1 MRVQITDEEILT
13 FIRRN
18 WWDYPSQIKLMQDTI
33 QSLWPEGPPTGGHE
47 RVVKICLEESLQRP
61 AVG

>member
-1 MRVQITDEEILT
+1 MKAQITDEDILT

-18 WWDYPSQIKLMQDTI
+18 WWDYPSQIRLMQDTI
-33 QSLWPEGPPTGGHE
+33 QSLWPEGPPADGHE
-47 RVVKICLEESLQRP
+47 RVVRLCLEEGIQRP